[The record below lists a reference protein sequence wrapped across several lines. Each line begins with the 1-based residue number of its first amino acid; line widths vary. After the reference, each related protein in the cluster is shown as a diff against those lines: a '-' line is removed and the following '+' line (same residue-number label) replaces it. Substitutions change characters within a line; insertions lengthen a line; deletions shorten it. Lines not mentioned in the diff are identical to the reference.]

1 VLFALQESGL
11 DWDLAPRA
19 AAIETVTGTL
29 TVQTSNLNAPVRSEV
44 SRTVINTVMQTCEP
58 ILITESPQSDDF
70 LSSTSVTQLG
80 LQSILCVPVPHPTR
94 RNRAIAVIY
103 YDSREPGTFGVE
115 DLAFLEDVVDLCAP
129 AFLALD
135 APYPALPPE
144 LIRHSKPFSRV
155 VRALR
160 RQHNAGRSVLI
171 GGESGTGKSLLA
183 NWLREHGPRSQIRS
197 VRIDCS
203 RGEEVSVRLFGRV
216 QAGMGT
222 TTRRR
227 SAIDVAHRGALI
239 LEQVDALTPDLQ
251 ARLLAR
257 LESEENDVVII
268 ATESRSIPRMIED
281 GRFSRGLFAALGG
294 RLYVVPPL
302 RNRPE
307 DLEAI
312 ARSMIERAGFELDP
326 ALLEA
331 LAARSWP
338 GNVRQLVETLEQM
351 LWKVVARDQLE
362 LKADALPASA
372 AEIETQG
379 QTTEPVTG
387 GVEEVALR
395 QLRATLDDLPIL
407 PFRQVASVVYAAAL
421 QRHDGNV
428 SAAARALRLNRNTF
442 YSRIEKAGLEIDRT
456 RDNTNHRGDEVA
468 VEAEEE

>member
-1 VLFALQESGL
+1 
-11 DWDLAPRA
+11 
-19 AAIETVTGTL
+19 
-29 TVQTSNLNAPVRSEV
+29 
-44 SRTVINTVMQTCEP
+44 
-58 ILITESPQSDDF
+58 
-70 LSSTSVTQLG
+70 
-80 LQSILCVPVPHPTR
+80 
-94 RNRAIAVIY
+94 
-103 YDSREPGTFGVE
+103 
-115 DLAFLEDVVDLCAP
+115 
-129 AFLALD
+129 
-135 APYPALPPE
+135 
-144 LIRHSKPFSRV
+144 
-155 VRALR
+155 
-160 RQHNAGRSVLI
+160 
-171 GGESGTGKSLLA
+171 
-183 NWLREHGPRSQIRS
+183 
-197 VRIDCS
+197 
-203 RGEEVSVRLFGRV
+203 
-216 QAGMGT
+216 
-222 TTRRR
+222 
-227 SAIDVAHRGALI
+227 
-239 LEQVDALTPDLQ
+239 
-251 ARLLAR
+251 
-257 LESEENDVVII
+257 
-268 ATESRSIPRMIED
+268 MIED